1 MSKVYW
7 KKGIIQL
14 TIWSY
19 LKEMPSTLTIN
30 DYFCGSALHVAT
42 CPMYI
47 QYMLVNGNDKFERTL
62 K

>member
-1 MSKVYW
+1 
-7 KKGIIQL
+7 
-14 TIWSY
+14 
-19 LKEMPSTLTIN
+19 MPSTLTIN

-47 QYMLVNGNDKFERTL
+47 QYMLVNGNDKFEQTL